1 MKLFTKDFPDK
12 IKLQILTSDVVAKK
26 VKLKAKGK
34 EFEGL
39 CPFHNEKTPSFTV
52 NNQKGFYHCFG
63 CGSHGDIISFVM
75 NTEKISYQDAI
86 IELANRFG
94 ITIPIIEKNPSFD
107 NKDKEILLSI
117 NNNALDYFKASLLDF
132 KSSNAIKYLHQRG
145 IDDKIIDKFN
155 IGFAPN
161 SYQQI
166 IDYLRGKSFKDSD
179 IAKSGLVG
187 NKDNDSSIVN
197 NKSNYTSLYAKF
209 RNRIIF
215 PIFNEKNQVIA
226 FGGRSLNGEMP
237 KYLNSPETL
246 IFRKKEILFNYNLA
260 KSEIIKKDYAILV
273 EGYIDAISLFK
284 NNIKNVVA
292 GLGTAINQQHLI
304 NLAKITKKII
314 ICLDGDNAG
323 IRASRKII
331 DLALPII
338 NPNLNICF
346 LILPNQLDPD
356 DFVNKFGPERLQ
368 LEITNALNLSQFCW
382 QQAVEEFTNH
392 KNPEENTIFL
402 PEIKAKIEEFL
413 NLKLSLI
420 NNQIT
425 KKHFKD
431 FFNNK
436 LFYLNRH
443 QFQKKS
449 TILPNIDLTISGNVN
464 NYKNTSLNI
473 IKNIAALIIKFPQL
487 IYFKNDD
494 FKFYDLIIATDEA
507 NEIKDYIVD
516 FIDSNSSK
524 YIDEKED
531 INPDFLLSILNSS
544 DYNEIIN
551 IIKAISYFD
560 IEIAKS
566 KFYLLLLKDLLLKI
580 TNDCNILSPYVARD
594 SIITT
599 KANNNDDN
607 IFIYKMNIEKKILL
621 IENEILSL
629 ENNSF

>member
-12 IKLQILTSDVVAKK
+12 IKLQILTSDVVARK

-75 NTEKISYQDAI
+75 NTEKISYQDAV
-86 IELANRFG
+86 IELANRFN
-94 ITIPIIEKNPSFD
+94 IAIPIIEKISSFD
-107 NKDKEILLSI
+107 NKDKEILLAI

-132 KSSNAIKYLHQRG
+132 KSSNARKYLHQRG
-145 IDDKIIDKFN
+145 LDDKIIDKFN

-166 IDYLRGKSFKDSD
+166 IDYLRSKSFKDND
-179 IAKSGLVG
+179 IANSGLVG
-187 NKDNDSSIVN
+187 NKDNDLSVV
-197 NKSNYTSLYAKF
+197 NKSNSSSLYAKF

-246 IFRKKEILFNYNLA
+246 IFKKKEILFNYNLA
-260 KSEIIKKDYAILV
+260 KNEIIKKDYAILV

-356 DFVNKFGPERLQ
+356 DFINKFGTERLQ
-368 LEITNALNLSQFCW
+368 LEIDNALNLSQFCW
-382 QQAVEEFTNH
+382 QQAIEEFANHTNSE
-392 KNPEENTIFL
+392 KNTIFL
-402 PEIKAKIEEFL
+402 PEIRAKIEEFL

-449 TILPNIDLTISGNVN
+449 TTSPNIDFIISGNIN
-464 NYKNTSLNI
+464 NYKNNSLNI

-487 IYFKNDD
+487 IYFQNDD
-494 FKFYDLIIATDEA
+494 FKFYDLVIATDEA

-516 FIDSNSSK
+516 FIDSNNSK

-531 INPDFLLSILNSS
+531 INPDFLLNILNNS
-544 DYNEIIN
+544 DYNEIVN

-580 TNDCNILSPYVARD
+580 TNDCNILSPDIARD
-594 SIITT
+594 CIITT
-599 KANNNDDN
+599 KVNNNYDN